1 MCIMKRFTN
10 FDIEEIG
17 KIETE
22 FKEPRGMPIQPSYER
37 KHRGKIV
44 IHPEF
49 EKGLKDIEG
58 FSHIIVLFYFHM
70 SKHTKLEVV
79 PFLDTVVRGVYS
91 TRAPIRPNRIGL
103 SIVEL
108 ISREKNVL
116 HVQGVDMVD
125 GTPVLDIK
133 PYVGG
138 FDIPKISSGK
148 VRIGWLKKFV
158 DESGKRISDS
168 RMLKDK

>member
-1 MCIMKRFTN
+1 MNEERFTD
-10 FDIEEIG
+10 FEIESIG
-17 KIETE
+17 KIYSP
-22 FKEPRGMPIQPSYER
+22 FKEPRGMPIQPSYE
-37 KHRGKIV
+37 KKYKGKIV
-44 IHPEF
+44 IYPEF
-49 EKGLKDIEG
+49 ANGLMDIEG

-70 SKHTKLEVV
+70 SKHTKLVVV
-79 PFLDTVVRGVYS
+79 PFLDTVIRGVYA

-108 ISREKNVL
+108 ISRDNNVL

-138 FDIPKISSGK
+138 FDIPNMSSGK
-148 VRIGWLKKFV
+148 VRIGWLKNFM
-158 DESGKRISDS
+158 DESGKRISDN
-168 RMLKDK
+168 RMLKEK